1 MFLDLDALKIRYR
14 PYPIGIAQPAM
25 ADDVYRRCV
34 ESFPPLDLFDNYDK
48 ILKPG
53 KKYTLSEKE
62 NPKAFHNFIRS
73 SPVWQ
78 DIYDEIKS
86 DSFVYGILDV
96 LRDKDIDLGPH
107 YLRPGRRVLKR
118 AKDLARGRLS
128 PDAARLRA
136 RFEFSAMPAD
146 GGHLIPHTDAPT
158 KIVTLIVSMMRPG
171 EWDAA
176 FGGGTDVNEA
186 RDDRLAYNHMNR
198 LATFEDMNVVATYP
212 YAANQVVIFIKTF
225 NSWHSVPPMKGHG
238 STALRKTLTIN
249 IERFL

>member
-62 NPKAFHNFIRS
+62 NPKAFHKFIRS

-78 DIYDEIKS
+78 DIHDEIKS

-107 YLRPGRRVLKR
+107 YLRPGRRVVKR